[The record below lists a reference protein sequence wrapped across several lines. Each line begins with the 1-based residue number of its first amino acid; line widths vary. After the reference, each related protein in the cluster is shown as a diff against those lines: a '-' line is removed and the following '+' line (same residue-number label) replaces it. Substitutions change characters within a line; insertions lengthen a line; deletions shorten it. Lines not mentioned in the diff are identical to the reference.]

1 MLKQPK
7 KCKWSI
13 EKKEFWRKRMFW
25 ARNEKVKVW
34 RMSGE
39 DEANELIWS
48 WRSDESSDLP
58 EIEALTNSPTII
70 RVLTKL

>member
-1 MLKQPK
+1 
-7 KCKWSI
+7 
-13 EKKEFWRKRMFW
+13 
-25 ARNEKVKVW
+25 
-34 RMSGE
+34 MSGE